1 MARTEALKESQR
13 RYSKKI
19 RQVMVKFNMETEEKI
34 LRHLE
39 SKDNMQAYIKF
50 LILQDMATIEPE
62 RVTKYDLIKSSTE
75 LRKEKD
81 IKEGCTFGDEYPEV
95 IKQFDNR
102 EEALAA
108 LAKLHSS
115 VMELSSHGMRYYDVT
130 EYSVEENIYDEDGEF
145 VEHEAIIE
153 YSKFE

>member
-13 RYSKKI
+13 RYNKKI
-19 RQVMVKFNMETEEKI
+19 RQVMVKFNTETEGKI

-50 LILQDMATIEPE
+50 LILQDMAAIEPE
-62 RVTKYDLIKSSTE
+62 RITKYDLIKASVE
-75 LRKEKD
+75 VRKEKD
-81 IKEGCTFGDEYPEV
+81 IKEGCTFDDEYPEV
-95 IKQFDNR
+95 IEQFDTR
-102 EEALAA
+102 EDALAA

-115 VMELSSHGMRYYDVT
+115 YRELSSHGMRYYDVT

-145 VEHEAIIE
+145 VEHESIIE
-153 YSKFE
+153 YSAF

>member
-39 SKDNMQAYIKF
+39 SQDNMQAYIKS
-50 LILQDMATIEPE
+50 LIVKDMATIEPE
-62 RVTKYDLIKSSTE
+62 RFTKYDLIKASIE

-81 IKEGCTFGDEYPEV
+81 IKEGCTFDDEYPEV
-95 IKQFDNR
+95 IEQFDSR
-102 EEALAA
+102 EDALAA

-115 VMELSSHGMRYYDVT
+115 YRELSSRGMRYYDVT
-130 EYSVEENIYDEDGEF
+130 EYKVEENIYDEDGEF
-145 VEHEAIIE
+145 VEHESIIE
-153 YSKFE
+153 YSTF